1 MPSVNGY
8 CDINFLDVKDLFE
21 SNFESGEEE
30 NAQLCV
36 YVGNKLVVDIWGCRD
51 ESNPIGYGPDS
62 LQVYLFQL

>member
-1 MPSVNGY
+1 MLCFV
-8 CDINFLDVKDLFE
+8 FVLFCQLYD
-21 SNFESGEEE
+21 ESGEEE